1 MPIINCFMAILFFII
16 WCAGAIYMY
25 SVGTYTRSVDWPV
38 ISVVNREQY
47 YEFMYWFNILFVLWL
62 MAFILMLNVFV
73 IAAAAVI
80 WYFQQGG
87 EDCGQENAKVS
98 NPCYTG
104 YCWAIGRHM
113 GSVAFGAFILAVVW
127 LIQIVVGYIHQKL
140 RDSGAT
146 SNKCIECLMKYA
158 HYCLRC
164 FERCIQFL
172 NKMAFIQVALTGKC
186 FCIAA
191 KNGFILALSHMMEF
205 SLLAMIGGFFAFV
218 GKLLVAGAA
227 FALGLLCFT
236 QVKSLESSVS
246 NIWFPLIALAIIGY
260 VIGSLFSNVYLVACY
275 AILQCF
281 YTDVE
286 LSKGNGKT
294 PRYTPSELK
303 SFVEDYQKP

>member
-172 NKMAFIQVALTGKC
+172 NKMAFIQVT
-186 FCIAA
+186 F
-191 KNGFILALSHMMEF
+191 
-205 SLLAMIGGFFAFV
+205 
-218 GKLLVAGAA
+218 
-227 FALGLLCFT
+227 
-236 QVKSLESSVS
+236 
-246 NIWFPLIALAIIGY
+246 
-260 VIGSLFSNVYLVACY
+260 
-275 AILQCF
+275 
-281 YTDVE
+281 
-286 LSKGNGKT
+286 
-294 PRYTPSELK
+294 
-303 SFVEDYQKP
+303 